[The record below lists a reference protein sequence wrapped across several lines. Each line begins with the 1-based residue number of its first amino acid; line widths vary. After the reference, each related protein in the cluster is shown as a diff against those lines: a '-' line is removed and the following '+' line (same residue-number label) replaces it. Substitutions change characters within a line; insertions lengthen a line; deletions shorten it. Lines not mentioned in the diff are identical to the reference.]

1 MHWIILLLAKVMYH
15 CNSEDKQKT
24 KSLPGLQD
32 KDCSTA
38 QYMHVFLYPFSSTQL
53 QHDIMGKCWM
63 SVYYYVLWDTISSEN
78 LNCEVR

>member
-1 MHWIILLLAKVMYH
+1 MYH

-32 KDCSTA
+32 KDCSTE

-63 SVYYYVLWDTISSEN
+63 SVYN
-78 LNCEVR
+78 